1 MKTNLTLISP
11 SNIIK
16 DIADSGCN
24 CSISQTIIII
34 VLVLECIQFLSW
46 AASIVISIIRVN
58 TKQKIKRI
66 RERELELQQARLIN
80 QDAERHDQQ
89 AIGFPPPQP
98 TVQLALPSPAQ
109 QQTPIELPVQPQR
122 QLLIQPQS
130 EQPIQS
136 LLLQPQSEQPIQPQ
150 SEQPIQTALVQLQRE
165 LLLQPQ
171 IEQPIQSLLVQLQR
185 QLLLQP
191 QSEQP
196 TQSQNLLLESPKKIP
211 SLEPLVQLSNQTSH
225 HLGNTPQ
232 IVEIL

>member
-34 VLVLECIQFLSW
+34 VLVLECIQFFSW

-58 TKQKIKRI
+58 TKQTIKRI

-109 QQTPIELPVQPQR
+109 QQAPLELPVQPQR

-130 EQPIQS
+130 EQPIH
-136 LLLQPQSEQPIQPQ
+136 PQT
-150 SEQPIQTALVQLQRE
+150 EQPIQTALVQLQRQ
-165 LLLQPQ
+165 LQLQPQ
-171 IEQPIQSLLVQLQR
+171 SEQPTQSLLVQLQR
-185 QLLLQP
+185 QLLLQSH
-191 QSEQP
+191 SEQP